1 MSSVKKTLETCDG
14 FGTDQGREANIQ
26 LLVLLRRI

>member
-1 MSSVKKTLETCDG
+1 MSSVKKMLEKGHG
-14 FGTDQGREANIQ
+14 FGPDEGREANVQ